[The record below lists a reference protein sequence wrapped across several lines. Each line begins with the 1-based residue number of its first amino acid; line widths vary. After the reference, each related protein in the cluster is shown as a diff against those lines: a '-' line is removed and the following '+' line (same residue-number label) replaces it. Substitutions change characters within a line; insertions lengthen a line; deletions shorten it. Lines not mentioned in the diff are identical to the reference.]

1 MKLREL
7 KAIVNSINED
17 DDNIDIVIFVD
28 TDHAYKSIVVD
39 FKEIRVTDCQAEL
52 IPSQPIRLL

>member
-39 FKEIRVTDCQAEL
+39 FKEIRVTDCQVEL